1 MGQPVGVVEKPSSK
15 PGIVRFELNRSLT
28 GMGHEYYTDA
38 SVPGGN
44 TPGQALARRLFDT
57 GKVVAVAVYGNM
69 VTVDLAKG
77 RSSEGLRP
85 VVESLYTY
93 YVPGFVPPPIE
104 MPAEPA
110 AAAPSADG
118 APAAT
123 GPASRV
129 PPHLL
134 ERSRLAREKWNANAG

>member
-1 MGQPVGVVEKPSSK
+1 M
-15 PGIVRFELNRSLT
+15 RFELNRSLT
-28 GMGHEYYTDA
+28 GMGHEYYTEA
-38 SVPGGN
+38 SLPSGN
-44 TPGQALARRLFDT
+44 SPGQALARRLFDT

-93 YVPGFVPPPIE
+93 YVPGFVPPPPVE

-118 APAAT
+118 SPAPS